1 MFAYKVLNFQIS
13 QNETFLILKR
23 EFLINI
29 GFLILI
35 NVLIKPV
42 YIFFID
48 ARVQDTLG
56 SEKYGLYFGLFNLA
70 YILYILT
77 DLGMQNYSSKTIAQ
91 DNTLLK
97 EYLPNILGIK
107 IFLSIFYIIAG
118 IVFAFIAGYDMYS
131 IRIFMLIAINL
142 ILLSFILYLRTNIA
156 AMGKYR
162 LDSVI
167 SVIDKLILI
176 VVLSVFIFSP
186 LKQTFTI
193 YNYIYAQ
200 TFAFIIVLGL
210 VLRINFKMINKIS
223 IKFSIAFAKRLL
235 KLSLPFSLVFLL
247 MTLYMKMD
255 GFMLER
261 MLTTSVQ
268 AGIYAAA
275 FRLYE
280 GFNNIGY
287 LFAVLLLPMFASL
300 IQSGEKLKSLIHTS
314 HNIMLVISVTA
325 TIIAFLYSREIMQ
338 FLYPRTFTHEHSI
351 LLKILMISF
360 FAISLTYIYG
370 TLLTAAGKISIFNKI
385 VLTGVLVNL
394 FLNLLL
400 IPVYGAIGAAVATVF
415 TQYLVL
421 SGQYIAGLKYFDT
434 GFNLKL
440 FSVRTGFFLIT
451 ATVVYIIKFQL
462 TMDWIISIIISGIF
476 SIFIAIII
484 GLIKF
489 SDLKK

>member
-1 MFAYKVLNFQIS
+1 M
-13 QNETFLILKR
+13 KR

-29 GFLILI
+29 SFLILI

-56 SEKYGLYFGLFNLA
+56 SEKYGLYFGLFNFA

-77 DLGMQNYSSKTIAQ
+77 DLGIQNYSSKTIAQ
-91 DNTLLK
+91 NNSLLK

-107 IFLSIFYIIAG
+107 IILSVIYLTVGIA
-118 IVFAFIAGYDMYS
+118 FAFIAGYDLRS
-131 IRIFMLIAINL
+131 IQLFILIAVNL
-142 ILLSFILYLRTNIA
+142 IILSFILYLRTNIS

-162 LDSVI
+162 WDSII
-167 SVIDKLILI
+167 SVIDKVILI
-176 VVLSVFIFSP
+176 IVLSIFLFTS

-193 YNYIYAQ
+193 YNYIFAQ
-200 TFAFIIVLGL
+200 TFAFIVVLGV
-210 VLRINFKMINKIS
+210 VLTINFKLIKKVS
-223 IKFSIAFAKRLL
+223 IKFSFAFAKNLL

-261 MLTTSVQ
+261 MLDTPVQ

-300 IQSGEKLKSLIHTS
+300 LQSREKLKNLIHTG
-314 HNIMLVISVTA
+314 HNIMLVISLTA
-325 TIIAFLYSREIMQ
+325 TIIAFMYSREIMQ
-338 FLYPRTFTHEHSI
+338 FLYPKTFTEEHTI

-370 TLLTAAGKISIFNKI
+370 TLLTAAGKIAVFNKI
-385 VLTGVLVNL
+385 VLAGVIVNL
-394 FLNLLL
+394 VLNLIL
-400 IPVYGAIGAAVATVF
+400 IPRQGATGAAIATVF

-421 SGQYIAGLKYFDT
+421 SGQYIAGLKYFGT
-434 GFNLKL
+434 GFDLNLFL
-440 FSVRTGFFLIT
+440 RRAGFFLAI
-451 ATVVYIIKFQL
+451 ALIIYFVKFHL
-462 TMDWIISIIISGIF
+462 STDWILSIVISGIF
-476 SIFIAIII
+476 SIIMAIIT